1 MRFRV
6 LLLAAWLALPAG
18 AFAQSAPTA
27 APTPLSL
34 EDALAAARDNLDV
47 SLARRAVAAARADI
61 VAADRAPVPV
71 LTTKAGSMDLQN
83 GLGGGN
89 LLGGKRIDKAV
100 GVDWTWERGD
110 KRALRTR
117 TAQGVARAADAE
129 LAEAQVQQQLL
140 VAAAYYDLLAAQE
153 RVQQVG
159 AIGKDA
165 ADLAAAAQR
174 RQRAGDLSQQE
185 ALRVEIEAR
194 RAQAELRSAEAD
206 RARAAIAL
214 GQLTGRGPDL
224 AASAPW
230 PALDG
235 ELAAATDVEQRA
247 DVRAAR
253 ERLQAAQAAYD
264 NALAL
269 RRNDVTLGTS
279 IDHYPGTSRRLLE
292 LRLQMPLAGV
302 LGSYGYEGEIG
313 RARAQLDQAQDLLD
327 KVRLVARAEAERLA
341 QDLRS
346 AAARAAEFQQAIVP
360 RARQVAGMAELAY
373 SRGAVPLVDLLD
385 ARRTLRS
392 VLLDDVAARA
402 EHARALAAWRLRHA
416 PAP

>member
-1 MRFRV
+1 V

-27 APTPLSL
+27 APTSLSL
-34 EDALAAARDNLDV
+34 EEALAAARDNLDV

-100 GVDWTWERGD
+100 GLDWTWERGD

-194 RAQAELRSAEAD
+194 RAQTELRAAEAD
-206 RARAAIAL
+206 RSRAAIAL

-224 AASAPW
+224 AASAAW

-264 NALAL
+264 SALAL

-279 IDHYPGTSRRLLE
+279 VDHYPGTSRRLLE

-327 KVRLVARAEAERLA
+327 KVRLVARAETERLA

-373 SRGAVPLVDLLD
+373 TRGALPLVDLLD

-392 VLLDDVAARA
+392 VLLDDVAART